1 MNCRTGTLLA
11 IHHAEGNTKEERK
24 GKREERKRK
33 NLTTEGNSEVHG
45 GHGGHGG
52 RGRPR
57 RRLWRALL
65 AIHHAEAQRTQRE
78 EK

>member
-1 MNCRTGTLLA
+1 MG
-11 IHHAEGNTKEERK
+11 IQKKKEK
-24 GKREERKRK
+24 GRGKIRKRK